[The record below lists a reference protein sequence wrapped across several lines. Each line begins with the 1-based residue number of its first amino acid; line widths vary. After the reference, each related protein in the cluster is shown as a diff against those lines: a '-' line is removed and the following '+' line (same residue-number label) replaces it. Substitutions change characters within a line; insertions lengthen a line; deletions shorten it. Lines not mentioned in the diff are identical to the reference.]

1 MSQVLEPADEANGHR
16 AAMPAGAAPT
26 AQETSSPA
34 QEQRTVSAVETSAS
48 RLQSKKIAKDKTRVR
63 TLARAQA
70 VAEKLSAAT
79 EQVASAIHE
88 ATNTVEDLSK
98 SMQTIASGAEEL
110 GKSMQ
115 AIASGAE
122 DAAEAA
128 AESRTAINQIE
139 KASDEANA
147 QANEMERLAF
157 LDPVTRLPNRRYV
170 EASLTTALDQF
181 HIHKEPFGLLLIDLD
196 RFKATNDELGH
207 INGDRALREVGKIL
221 SGELRATD
229 IVGRWGGDEFIAV
242 VPRVDSKI
250 LRGLAERCCVMT
262 AQTVIPNGAGT
273 PISLS
278 VSIGG
283 TLALPEDTAVGLIER
298 ADRLM
303 YQCKTCGRGRALID
317 ESDPVAETA
326 MKCTV

>member
-88 ATNTVEDLSK
+88 ATNTVEDLNK

-128 AESRTAINQIE
+128 AGARNAINQIE

-207 INGDRALREVGKIL
+207 INGDRRSEERRVGKECR
-221 SGELRATD
+221 SR
-229 IVGRWGGDEFIAV
+229 
-242 VPRVDSKI
+242 
-250 LRGLAERCCVMT
+250 
-262 AQTVIPNGAGT
+262 
-273 PISLS
+273 
-278 VSIGG
+278 
-283 TLALPEDTAVGLIER
+283 
-298 ADRLM
+298 
-303 YQCKTCGRGRALID
+303 
-317 ESDPVAETA
+317 
-326 MKCTV
+326 

>member
-1 MSQVLEPADEANGHR
+1 
-16 AAMPAGAAPT
+16 
-26 AQETSSPA
+26 
-34 QEQRTVSAVETSAS
+34 
-48 RLQSKKIAKDKTRVR
+48 
-63 TLARAQA
+63 
-70 VAEKLSAAT
+70 
-79 EQVASAIHE
+79 
-88 ATNTVEDLSK
+88 
-98 SMQTIASGAEEL
+98 
-110 GKSMQ
+110 MQ

-128 AESRTAINQIE
+128 AESRTAMDQIE
-139 KASDEANA
+139 KASDEANT

-157 LDPVTRLPNRRYV
+157 LDPVTRLPNRLYV
-170 EASLTTALDQF
+170 ETSLTAALDQF
-181 HIHKEPFGLLLIDLD
+181 HIHKEPFGLLLIDVD
-196 RFKATNDELGH
+196 GFKAINDQFGH
-207 INGDRALREVGKIL
+207 INGDRALREVGNIL
-221 SGELRATD
+221 SGELRAMD

-250 LRGLAERCCVMT
+250 LRGLAERCRGMV

-317 ESDPVAETA
+317 ESGPVAETA

>member
-1 MSQVLEPADEANGHR
+1 
-16 AAMPAGAAPT
+16 
-26 AQETSSPA
+26 
-34 QEQRTVSAVETSAS
+34 
-48 RLQSKKIAKDKTRVR
+48 
-63 TLARAQA
+63 
-70 VAEKLSAAT
+70 
-79 EQVASAIHE
+79 
-88 ATNTVEDLSK
+88 
-98 SMQTIASGAEEL
+98 
-110 GKSMQ
+110 MQ

-170 EASLTTALDQF
+170 ETSLTTALDQF